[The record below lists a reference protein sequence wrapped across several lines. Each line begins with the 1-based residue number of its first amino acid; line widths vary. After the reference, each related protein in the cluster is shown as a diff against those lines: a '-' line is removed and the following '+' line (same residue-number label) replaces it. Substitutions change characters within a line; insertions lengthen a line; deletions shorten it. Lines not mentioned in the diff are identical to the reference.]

1 MGKTYGAEPVKR
13 APVAASLAQ
22 ELKSNPEWRAR
33 LSTWGV
39 YAAATGATLAMAS
52 NADASIIYGVA
63 NVSASITPN
72 APFDSASNAFQIAG
86 RKVEIGIGESR
97 FSSGFSIFAGI
108 RGVGPVLFA
117 DQGSASLINFNRGQS
132 ILTAGGFASRY
143 GLARAIVRGSGSG
156 GGSSSGGSS
165 SGNAGSNFGTAI
177 FGNFASGK
185 TGFAGFLLQKGA
197 SQLDFGWLRIKV
209 SDPNSVGYMTEI
221 QALDWAYN
229 DTAFGPIAA
238 GEGAAAPEPGT
249 AALALLASGAVG
261 LLAWRRRRRA

>member
-1 MGKTYGAEPVKR
+1 MKQ
-13 APVAASLAQ
+13 APVGASLEQ
-22 ELKSNPEWRAR
+22 DLKTSPEWRAR

-63 NVSASITPN
+63 NVSASIAPN
-72 APFDSASNAFQIAG
+72 ASFDAASNAFQIAG
-86 RKVEIGIGESR
+86 RKVEIAIGEFAILER
-97 FSSGFSIFAGI
+97 LLYIRGAKRRRCPFSSRIKAPRVSSISIQANRSLQRREGLQGMGSPGPFWAAAASAAATVSAG
-108 RGVGPVLFA
+108 VPATVLA
-117 DQGSASLINFNRGQS
+117 AAPEILVLQSLA
-132 ILTAGGFASRY
+132 ILRAVRPGLPDSCCKKPPPSSTSGGF
-143 GLARAIVRGSGSG
+143 
-156 GGSSSGGSS
+156 
-165 SGNAGSNFGTAI
+165 
-177 FGNFASGK
+177 
-185 TGFAGFLLQKGA
+185 
-197 SQLDFGWLRIKV
+197 RIKV

-249 AALALLASGAVG
+249 AALALLASGAAG